1 MSQAPCFNFP
11 FSDFKPDLQKCLRL
25 TALNAAARVRGLSCK
40 THPGAKPGLFFLPQ
54 TVSRW
59 NMFCVQNKLRWS
71 WDKASGPLCCF
82 WNTRWAVGADPWSGG
97 VAVCLEKSVE
107 RRILQGPVPCKHQS
121 SHGRNKLTQAGCS
134 LSKDQTSV
142 GHCFFRKN
150 LSLRLVYWQ
159 DVKMG
164 WIPKTLPSRQRRCD
178 CARSFWAVPS
188 HPLLSR
194 TCNNSSQQKA
204 FL

>member
-1 MSQAPCFNFP
+1 MEYVLC
-11 FSDFKPDLQKCLRL
+11 
-25 TALNAAARVRGLSCK
+25 
-40 THPGAKPGLFFLPQ
+40 AKQ
-54 TVSRW
+54 TQV
-59 NMFCVQNKLRWS
+59 KLRQS
-71 WDKASGPLCCF
+71 LRSLVLLLEHPLGCGSGSLIRRGCSEPGEVC
-82 WNTRWAVGADPWSGG
+82 GG
-97 VAVCLEKSVE
+97 ENPAGTSL
-107 RRILQGPVPCKHQS
+107 GPVPCKHQS

-142 GHCFFRKN
+142 GHCFFRKY

-164 WIPKTLPSRQRRCD
+164 WIPKNLPSRQLRCD

-188 HPLLSR
+188 HRLLSR